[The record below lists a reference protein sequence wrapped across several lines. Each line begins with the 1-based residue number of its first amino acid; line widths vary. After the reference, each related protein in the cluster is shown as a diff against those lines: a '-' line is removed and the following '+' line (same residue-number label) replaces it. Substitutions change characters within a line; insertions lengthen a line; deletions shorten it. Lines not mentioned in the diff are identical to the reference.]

1 MGMIDQM
8 KYAKILYL
16 ADVLEDIQNE
26 MNKDIRCSK
35 HYGKSIIGIVK
46 NLRETIADTTPPSE
60 MACEQIEIKRL
71 EHHNKFDMWGV
82 KPSELEDYERMVRD
96 NVEHELLR
104 DIKKSKLI
112 RVRRQEEDEGWVI
125 FTASLI
131 VGIEKQPYVPKE
143 PKITFLDD
151 LAKHLDEQDNKEE

>member
-1 MGMIDQM
+1 MALVDQM

-26 MNKDIRCSK
+26 MDKDIRCSK
-35 HYGKSIIGIVK
+35 HYGKSIIDIVK

-60 MACEQIEIKRL
+60 MSCEQIEIKRL
-71 EHHNKFDMWGV
+71 EHHHKLDMLGV
-82 KPSELEDYERMVRD
+82 KTSMLEDYERMVRN
-96 NVEHELLR
+96 NVEHELLS

-131 VGIEKQPYVPKE
+131 VGVEKQHYVPQD

-151 LAKHLDEQDNKEE
+151 LAKHLDEQGNK

>member
-1 MGMIDQM
+1 MALVDQM

-26 MNKDIRCSK
+26 MDKDVRCSK
-35 HYGKSIIGIVK
+35 HYGKSIIDVVK

-60 MACEQIEIKRL
+60 MSCEQIEIKRL
-71 EHHNKFDMWGV
+71 EHHHKFDMCGV
-82 KPSELEDYERMVRD
+82 KTSMLEDYERMVRD
-96 NVEHELLR
+96 NVEHELLS

-131 VGIEKQPYVPKE
+131 VGIEKQHYVPQE

-151 LAKHLDEQDNKEE
+151 LAKHLDEQDNK

>member
-1 MGMIDQM
+1 MALVDQM

-26 MNKDIRCSK
+26 MDKDIRCSK
-35 HYGKSIIGIVK
+35 HYGKSIIDIVK
-46 NLRETIADTTPPSE
+46 NLRETIADTTPPGE
-60 MACEQIEIKRL
+60 MSCEQIEIKRL
-71 EHHNKFDMWGV
+71 EHHHKFDMCGV
-82 KPSELEDYERMVRD
+82 KTSMLEDYERMVRD
-96 NVEHELLR
+96 NVEHELLS

-131 VGIEKQPYVPKE
+131 VGVEKQHYVPQE

-151 LAKHLDEQDNKEE
+151 LAKHLDEQDNK

>member
-1 MGMIDQM
+1 MALVDQM

-26 MNKDIRCSK
+26 MDKDVRCSK
-35 HYGKSIIGIVK
+35 HYGKSIIDIVK

-60 MACEQIEIKRL
+60 ISCEQIEIKRL
-71 EHHNKFDMWGV
+71 EHHHKFDMWGV
-82 KPSELEDYERMVRD
+82 KTSMLEDYERMVRD
-96 NVEHELLR
+96 NVEHELLS

-131 VGIEKQPYVPKE
+131 VGIEKQHYVPQE

-151 LAKHLDEQDNKEE
+151 LAKHLDEQGNK